1 MEMPEPSHI
10 NTCYSLVGRNY
21 GISVAA
27 VYQVGKDD
35 KDKPAIVAVK
45 DSGGVSAKDA
55 DDGVRSAEA
64 AYAQG
69 WYKNI
74 TQEMFA

>member
-1 MEMPEPSHI
+1 
-10 NTCYSLVGRNY
+10 
-21 GISVAA
+21 
-27 VYQVGKDD
+27 
-35 KDKPAIVAVK
+35 VK

-74 TQEMFA
+74 TQEMFG